1 MTSGCGHF
9 KNWPGDKRKL
19 KRICLLQ
26 NPKLKKKMR
35 ITTVYGMQRW
45 TSCWFSKTQG
55 NWSIAEEYVWHKN
68 KKICLVYL
76 YTWSFFERKFKD
88 KCIRVVTNTLSVHSG
103 WHKAKD
109 LLEVV
114 PFSTWLYL
122 LEKQLNPIIKYLVE
136 DTYITA
142 WVSFVSHS

>member
-1 MTSGCGHF
+1 MVCRDEPHADF
-9 KNWPGDKRKL
+9 QKRKE
-19 KRICLLQ
+19 IGALQ
-26 NPKLKKKMR
+26 KNMSG
-35 ITTVYGMQRW
+35 T
-45 TSCWFSKTQG
+45 KT
-55 NWSIAEEYVWHKN
+55 